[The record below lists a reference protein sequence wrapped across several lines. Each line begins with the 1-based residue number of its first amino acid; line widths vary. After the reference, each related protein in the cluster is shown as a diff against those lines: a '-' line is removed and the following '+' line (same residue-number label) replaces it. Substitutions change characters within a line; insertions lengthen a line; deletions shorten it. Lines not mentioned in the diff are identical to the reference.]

1 MKWYLI
7 SMNADGS
14 ISYLAQGT
22 EKEMRSLCRFSIYA
36 VTTISDYKLAQS
48 IFGKNRWQEE
58 MSTELLS
65 SLTIGLE

>member
-7 SMNADGS
+7 SRNEDGS

-22 EKEMRSLCRFSIYA
+22 EKEMNALCRFSIYA
-36 VTTISDYKLAQS
+36 VTSISDYKLAES
-48 IFGKNRWQEE
+48 IFGKNRWKNE

>member
-7 SMNADGS
+7 SVNADGS

-36 VTTISDYKLAQS
+36 VTTISDYKMAET